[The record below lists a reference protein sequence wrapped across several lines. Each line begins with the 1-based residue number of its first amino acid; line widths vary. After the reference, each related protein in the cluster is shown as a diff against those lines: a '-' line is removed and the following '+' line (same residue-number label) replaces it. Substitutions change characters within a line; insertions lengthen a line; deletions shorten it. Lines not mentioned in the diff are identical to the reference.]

1 MTSRQREVPITGR
14 GLITPAGVGR
24 EATRKG
30 IPRGRSTAPTGPELK
45 DPGASTSR

>member
-1 MTSRQREVPITGR
+1 MTPRQKMVSITGR

-24 EATRKG
+24 EATWKG

-45 DPGASTSR
+45 DPGASASR